1 MLLIDFLQQIA
12 IIINGKMYDQWSGI
26 AFQYIKQILTYMSF
40 EALLR
45 NNSDFCFGI
54 LVASIVLLLFF
65 WIFIILLYRNCDQLQ
80 NPSQIQR
87 ILSKTLGF
95 FLVSLRTVLM
105 LPFLFVIVYAFIL
118 TPSTNKELIIGLAV
132 LVTLLII
139 PLMIFSLYL
148 LSDFNPFSTIFFAG

>member
-1 MLLIDFLQQIA
+1 
-12 IIINGKMYDQWSGI
+12 
-26 AFQYIKQILTYMSF
+26 
-40 EALLR
+40 
-45 NNSDFCFGI
+45 
-54 LVASIVLLLFF
+54 
-65 WIFIILLYRNCDQLQ
+65 
-80 NPSQIQR
+80 
-87 ILSKTLGF
+87 
-95 FLVSLRTVLM
+95 M